1 MIKDTIAFVIS
12 GRIRGSQ
19 GFDFGN
25 NVVSKQGSQGFP
37 CLIFFRKVCNM
48 EKNKMKTVY
57 ILTEEGREYTKA
69 GCDYIADMVK
79 NIVKDDS
86 DLVFAMG
93 AMYN

>member
-1 MIKDTIAFVIS
+1 
-12 GRIRGSQ
+12 
-19 GFDFGN
+19 
-25 NVVSKQGSQGFP
+25 
-37 CLIFFRKVCNM
+37 M

-93 AMYN
+93 AMYNEAKYLIMALEEHPDAYIAVSTAENVELIWLLSFKTLHK